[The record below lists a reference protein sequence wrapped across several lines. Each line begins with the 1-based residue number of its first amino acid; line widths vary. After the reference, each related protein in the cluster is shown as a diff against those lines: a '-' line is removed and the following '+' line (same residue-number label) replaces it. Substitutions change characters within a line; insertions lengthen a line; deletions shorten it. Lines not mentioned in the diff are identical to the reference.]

1 MYIKL
6 GFKFNGQR
14 FNEKEWAV
22 KIYQKLLNEEYLME
36 LNYWENI
43 KRDMHKFI
51 KNVTNINM
59 TIIAHI

>member
-36 LNYWENI
+36 LNY
-43 KRDMHKFI
+43 
-51 KNVTNINM
+51 
-59 TIIAHI
+59 